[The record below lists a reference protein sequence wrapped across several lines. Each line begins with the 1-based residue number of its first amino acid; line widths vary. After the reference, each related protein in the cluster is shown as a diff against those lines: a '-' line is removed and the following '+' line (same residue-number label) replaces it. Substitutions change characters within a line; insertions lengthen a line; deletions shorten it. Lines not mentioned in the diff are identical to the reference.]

1 MGGIMKTEFSL
12 QGVKASIIGLIIGFS
27 IAGNIYGY
35 MLHNG
40 AVVSVK
46 AACGEYVETGDIVS
60 HLERGKR

>member
-1 MGGIMKTEFSL
+1 MKTAF
-12 QGVKASIIGLIIGFS
+12 IGLIIGFS

-46 AACGEYVETGDIVS
+46 ASCGEFIGTGDIITQ
-60 HLERGKR
+60 LERKAK

>member
-1 MGGIMKTEFSL
+1 MDGFMKTAF
-12 QGVKASIIGLIIGFS
+12 IGLIIGFS

-60 HLERGKR
+60 HLERGNQ

>member
-1 MGGIMKTEFSL
+1 MDGILMKTAF
-12 QGVKASIIGLIIGFS
+12 IGLIIGFS

-46 AACGEYVETGDIVS
+46 ASCGEFIGTGDVITQ
-60 HLERGKR
+60 LERKAK